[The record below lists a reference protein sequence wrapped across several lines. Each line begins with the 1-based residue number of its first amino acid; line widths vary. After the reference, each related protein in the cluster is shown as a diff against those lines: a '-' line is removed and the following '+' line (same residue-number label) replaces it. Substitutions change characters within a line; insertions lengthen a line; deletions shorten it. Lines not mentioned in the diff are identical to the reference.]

1 MKFPLLAKLTALGA
15 VMLGLVWSL
24 GSVSDVVR
32 ERSGRLQDA
41 QRSVADSL
49 ANSQTIVGPVLQR
62 ACKETWMVDVGEGK
76 TARKVSEQRAFTVHA
91 LPHKL
96 TVDGSAAIEP
106 RYRGI
111 FKVNAYSLNLDLG
124 AEWIDLTRLT
134 PKPLHEGGVI
144 ACESPTLLFALGD
157 TRGIRSAELRV
168 QGQPVSVHPGT
179 GHATLVR
186 GVHARLADAL
196 LQAGAS
202 DAAPLRAALHLGLM
216 GTAQLAFTPI
226 AAENQFKLASNWPH
240 PSFGGRFLP
249 SERVVEAT
257 GFSAAWQVSALATTA
272 RDAFVLGRGVC
283 SSGPASPIEAA
294 DVDSPNDKARRGL
307 TCIET
312 FGVDFIDPVNPYVM
326 SERASKYGV
335 LFIVLTFVA
344 VGLVEAMK
352 RLRVHPI
359 QYLLV
364 GSALVVF
371 FLLLVSLSEQ
381 WPFGWAYFTA
391 AAASTALLS
400 YYGVHVLRGV
410 APGLVF
416 GSGIATMFGALYVL
430 LQLEQGSLVLGSVL
444 LFAVLAAVMAVTRKL
459 DWYALLE
466 QLRVDKSMAPRAFS
480 ATATG
485 SAA

>member
-15 VMLGLVWSL
+15 VILSLIWSL
-24 GSVSDVVR
+24 DSVNDVVR

-62 ACKETWMVDVGEGK
+62 TCKESWTVQAGEGK
-76 TARKVSEQRAFTVHA
+76 TARMVSEHRAFTVHA
-91 LPHKL
+91 LPRRL
-96 TVDGSAAIEP
+96 SVDGSATIEP

-111 FKVNAYSLNLDLG
+111 FKVNSYALNLDIA
-124 AEWIDLTRLT
+124 AEWADLTRLA
-134 PKPLHEGGVI
+134 PKPLHDGGVI
-144 ACESPTLLFALGD
+144 ACDSATLIFALGD
-157 TRGIRSAELRV
+157 TRGIRSADLRV
-168 QGQPVSVHPGT
+168 QGQPVRVNPGT
-179 GHATLVR
+179 GHGALAR
-186 GVHARLADAL
+186 GVHAGLSDAL

-202 DAAPLRAALHLGLM
+202 DTAPLRAGLRLGLV

-226 AAENQFKLASNWPH
+226 AEENQFKLASNWPH

-249 SERVVEAT
+249 SDRVVEAS
-257 GFSAAWQVSALATTA
+257 GFSATWQVSALATTA
-272 RDAFVLGRGVC
+272 RDAFLSGRGVC
-283 SSGPASPIEAA
+283 PSGTANPLVATEATSQT
-294 DVDSPNDKARRGL
+294 DPTRRGVA
-307 TCIET
+307 CIET

-326 SERASKYGV
+326 SERATKYGL

-391 AAASTALLS
+391 AAASTALLG
-400 YYGVHVLRGV
+400 YYGVHVLRGF

-416 GSGIATMFGALYVL
+416 GSGIATMFGTLYVL

-444 LFAVLAAVMAVTRKL
+444 LFVVLAVVMAVTRKL

-466 QLRVDKSMAPRAFS
+466 PWRIDKSVAPRAFT
-480 ATATG
+480 ATADT
-485 SAA
+485 AA

>member
-15 VMLGLVWSL
+15 VVLGLIWSL
-24 GSVSDVVR
+24 GSVNDVVR
-32 ERSGRLQDA
+32 ERSGRLQEA

-49 ANSQTIVGPVLQR
+49 ANSQTLVGPVLQR
-62 ACKETWMVDVGEGK
+62 ACKETWTVQVGEGK
-76 TARKVSEQRAFTVHA
+76 TVRTVSEHRAFTVHA
-91 LPHKL
+91 LPRKL
-96 TVDGSAAIEP
+96 TIDGSATIEP

-111 FKVNAYSLNLDLG
+111 FKVNTYALNVDLG
-124 AEWIDLTRLT
+124 AEWTDLTRLA

-144 ACESPTLLFALGD
+144 ACEAASLMFALGD
-157 TRGIRSAELRV
+157 TRGVRSAELRV
-168 QGQPVSVHPGT
+168 QGQTLNVRPGT
-179 GHATLVR
+179 GHAVLAR
-186 GVHARLADAL
+186 GVHARLPDAAW
-196 LQAGAS
+196 QTGAS
-202 DAAPLRAALHLGLM
+202 DAAPLRASLRLGLV

-226 AAENQFKLASNWPH
+226 AEENSFKLTSNWPH

-249 SERVVEAT
+249 SERVVEAS

-272 RDAFVLGRGVC
+272 RDAFLFGRGVC
-283 SSGPASPIEAA
+283 AAGTVGLIEAA
-294 DVDSPNDKARRGL
+294 ATDSPGDAAARRSVA
-307 TCIET
+307 CIET
-312 FGVDFIDPVNPYVM
+312 LGVDFIDPVNPYVM
-326 SERASKYGV
+326 SERATKYGL

-371 FLLLVSLSEQ
+371 FLLLVSLSEH
-381 WPFGWAYFTA
+381 WPFGASYATA

-410 APGLVF
+410 TPGL
-416 GSGIATMFGALYVL
+416 AFGAGIGALFGTLYVL

-444 LFAVLAAVMAVTRKL
+444 LFLVLAAVMAVTRKL
-459 DWYALLE
+459 DWYALLD
-466 QLRVDKSMAPRAFS
+466 QLRADKPAASRAT
-480 ATATG
+480 TAAG
-485 SAA
+485 AAA